1 MKQNLNY
8 HLGQE
13 IKKEVQRRGMTA
25 TEFADKLCLAR
36 QSVYDIFKKRHCAT
50 DQLAI
55 ICKILNRDFFK
66 ELSGM
71 VAEPEDDEQ
80 EISESISTLMPE
92 DKLHAFKSNYMFTEV
107 FREYLLSGRTKPLV
121 VFYPKNGTVNLDKII
136 SYIDERDHEPDDR
149 KHRELSDDLASQQ
162 WDDNMNSSVSQSI
175 ASLIYT
181 GTNYNMAFNNA
192 IELMSKPGR
201 HVMLYIPVENSLQ
214 AGRNGGIVYEDIA
227 EELFTIWKDKL
238 HFVVVEGRDDDYM
251 RKHELYLTYRREGIF
266 DRLADSM
273 NEMSET
279 VNAAQRDEAIGRV
292 LFDLTNGLDLIIPSV
307 IKPEDESGLMRLRL
321 NMPKMTPEEKELMR
335 NNGINNDPRMSMW
348 IEVRNGYIV
357 DYQYS
362 SRARGL

>member
-1 MKQNLNY
+1 MTNEY

-13 IKKEVQRRGMTA
+13 IKKEMQRQGMTA
-25 TEFADKLCLAR
+25 TGFADKLCLAR

-50 DQLAI
+50 DQLAT

-71 VAEPEDDEQ
+71 VAEPEDDDKDMT
-80 EISESISTLMPE
+80 ESMATLMPE
-92 DKLHAFKSNYMFTEV
+92 DKLHTFKNNYMFKEV
-107 FREYLLSGRTKPLV
+107 YREYLVSERTKPLV
-121 VFYPKNGTVNLDKII
+121 VFYPKDGSVDLDKLIY
-136 SYIDERDHEPDDR
+136 YIEARDHEPDDR
-149 KHRELSDDLASQQ
+149 IYKELCHELGFQQ
-162 WDDNMNSSVSQSI
+162 WGDGLKSSVAPST

-181 GTNYNMAFNNA
+181 GTNYNRAFNNA

-227 EELFTIWKDKL
+227 EELFAVWKDRL
-238 HFVVVEGRDDDYM
+238 HFVVAEGKDDDYM
-251 RKHELYLTYRREGIF
+251 RKHELYLTYRRKGIF
-266 DRLADSM
+266 DRLAESM

-292 LFDLTNGLDLIIPSV
+292 LFDLTNGLELIIPSV
-307 IKPEDESGLMRLRL
+307 IKPEDESGLIRMRL
-321 NMPKMTPEEKELMR
+321 NMPKMTPEEKELML

-362 SRARGL
+362 SRAGL